1 MLGAKGERLTETDRQ
16 SFLAGLEFFSH
27 CKERQLGDLCRL
39 AVERSLPAGAELCHQ
54 GDFENEVFVVLDGSA
69 EVSVD
74 GAVVGATTVGEIVG
88 ELSMLGSGRRSATLR
103 ALEPMRVLVFAP
115 EDIDSVLSADP
126 SSAQRLT
133 RHGSQRRDP
142 E

>member
-1 MLGAKGERLTETDRQ
+1 LTHTERQ
-16 SFLAGLEFFSH
+16 SFLAGVDFFSQ
-27 CKERQLGDLCRL
+27 CTERQLDDLSRL

-54 GDFENEVFVVLDGSA
+54 GDFENEVFVVLGGSA

-103 ALEPMRVLVFAP
+103 AVEPMRVLVFEP

-126 SSAQRLT
+126 SSALRLT
-133 RHGSQRRDP
+133 RHGSQPRDQG
-142 E
+142 

>member
-1 MLGAKGERLTETDRQ
+1 MTDTDRQ
-16 SFLAGLEFFSH
+16 SFLSTLDFFSG
-27 CKERQLGDLCRL
+27 CTERQLADVSHL
-39 AVERSLPAGAELCHQ
+39 AEERSFPAGAELCRQ

-69 EVSVD
+69 EVIVD
-74 GAVVGATTVGEIVG
+74 GAVVGATTGGEIVG

-103 ALEPMRVLVFAP
+103 AVEQLHVLVFKP
-115 EDIDSVLSADP
+115 DDIDSVLSADP

-133 RHGSQRRDP
+133 RHGPQAPDP

>member
-1 MLGAKGERLTETDRQ
+1 MADTDRH
-16 SFLAGLEFFSH
+16 SFLASLDFFSH
-27 CKERQLGDLCRL
+27 CSERQLGDLSRL

-88 ELSMLGSGRRSATLR
+88 ELSMLGSGRRGATLR
-103 ALEPMRVLVFAP
+103 ALEPMRLLVFEP

-133 RHGSQRRDP
+133 RHGSQRPDP
-142 E
+142 G